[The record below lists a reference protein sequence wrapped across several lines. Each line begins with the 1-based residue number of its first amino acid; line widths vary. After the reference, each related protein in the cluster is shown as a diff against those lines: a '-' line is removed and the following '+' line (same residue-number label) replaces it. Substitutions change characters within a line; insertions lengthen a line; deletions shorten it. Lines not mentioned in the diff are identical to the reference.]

1 MANLG
6 DDREAAEERN
16 RELCARRDEL
26 LAQIESLQRT
36 KAELENEV
44 AGLQPPRSAVAE
56 HPSASEISL
65 RTIFDATFDG
75 IVVLRI
81 SREENWSAADDA
93 PAAASENGAL
103 PAGVV
108 ARFVDLNHGFEQQFG
123 FAREELIGR
132 KFGELAMW
140 IGAETRDR
148 TVRELL
154 RNGSFQNLE
163 TDLRTKQGQLIPC
176 LLSAKLVEVAGERY
190 VVGIARDISELKETE
205 RRLQQSEET
214 FRKLFDVN
222 LDSMM
227 LIDLHTGK
235 IVDVNR
241 EHVRSTGYSRE
252 ELVGKRS
259 RDFDAYVNPD
269 DNVRLVQELK
279 DRGEVRNMEIVFRNK
294 NGTEALPCLL
304 SATLFELRGHQC
316 CLTVTRDISALKAT
330 ERQLVEAR
338 EAALAASRAKS
349 EFLSSMSHEIRTPM
363 NAVLG
368 MAELLSET
376 GLDLEQRKYLN
387 IMTNNGNSLL
397 DLINDILDLAK
408 VEAGR
413 VELERTPFDLREL
426 TDRVCETLAVRAHSK
441 RLELVCRIVPG
452 LATGLCGDPL
462 RLRQVLIN
470 LIGNAIKFT
479 QSGSIVLTV
488 EPAEPGLPE
497 QGTPQEGSVLL
508 RFSVAD
514 TGIGIAQA
522 QLDKVF
528 ANFTQADS
536 STTRRYGGSGL
547 GLAIVKRLV
556 DLMGGEIWVE
566 SEVGKGSMFHF
577 TAHFDADAAAVA
589 RENSSAAALDLRGVR
604 TLVVDDTPVN
614 RLILREMLGAKGA
627 RVTEA
632 ENGEQA
638 LAQITHAARE
648 GQPFELLVL
657 DYRMPGID
665 GIEVARRVG
674 VHRSTTL
681 MLTSDDFSITTARLR
696 ELGIHAYLVKPI
708 RRQDLYEA
716 IADARAEVGS
726 DQSNGARANGQ
737 PAAEAQAQ
745 TGRAL
750 RILLAEDSADNRLL
764 ITAYLKNTPHQL
776 DTAENGAI
784 AVDKFAAGRYDLI
797 LMDMQMPVMDGYSAT
812 REIRKWQ
819 SERAMAPVPIIA
831 LTASALKE
839 DVARSL
845 EAGCDQHVAKPVRKV
860 TLLAAIRDI
869 MEEAGRR
876 GNHLATDSGRLVN

>member
-6 DDREAAEERN
+6 DNRATAEDRS

-26 LAQIESLQRT
+26 LAQIERLQRT
-36 KAELENEV
+36 KADLENEV
-44 AGLQPPRSAVAE
+44 AKLQPGRADLADHLSPNE
-56 HPSASEISL
+56 LSL
-65 RTIFDATFDG
+65 RTIFDATFDA

-81 SREENWSAADDA
+81 SNEANAASPANDA
-93 PAAASENGAL
+93 PVAAGEDGVM

-108 ARFVDLNHGFEQQFG
+108 ARFVDLNRGFEHQFG
-123 FAREELIGR
+123 FTREELVGR

-140 IGAETRDR
+140 IDPEARDK
-148 TVRELL
+148 TVRELFY
-154 RNGSFQNLE
+154 RGSFQNLE
-163 TDLRTKQGQLIPC
+163 TDLRTKEGKPIPC

-190 VVGIARDISELKETE
+190 VVGIARSISELKETE
-205 RRLQQSEET
+205 RRLKQSEET

-222 LDSMM
+222 LDRMT
-227 LIDLHTGK
+227 IVDLHTGK
-235 IVDVNR
+235 FVDVNEEYVKR
-241 EHVRSTGYSRE
+241 TGYSRE
-252 ELVGKRS
+252 EVVGKRS
-259 RDFDAYVNPD
+259 RDYSAYADPD
-269 DNVRLVQELK
+269 DNTRLVNELRE
-279 DRGEVRNMEIVFRNK
+279 RGEVRNMEIAFRNK
-294 NGTEALPCLL
+294 DGSVLPCLL
-304 SATLFELRGHQC
+304 SATLFELRGHVC

-376 GLDLEQRKYLN
+376 GLDPEQRKYLN
-387 IMTNNGNSLL
+387 IMINNGNSLL

-413 VELERTPFDLREL
+413 IELERTPFDLREL

-441 RLELVCRIVPG
+441 RLELVGRIVPG

-462 RLRQVLIN
+462 RLRQILIN

-488 EPAEPGLPE
+488 AQEKEAAPE
-497 QGTPQEGSVLL
+497 DGTPEKESVLL
-508 RFSVAD
+508 HFSVAD
-514 TGIGIAQA
+514 TGIGIARA

-556 DLMGGEIWVE
+556 DLMGGKIWVE
-566 SEVGKGSMFHF
+566 SEVGKGSTFHF
-577 TAHFDADAAAVA
+577 TARFEADAGAVA
-589 RENSSAAALDLRGVR
+589 RDNSTTAALDLRGVR
-604 TLVVDDTPVN
+604 TLVVDDTAVN

-627 RVTEA
+627 LVSEA
-632 ENGEQA
+632 EGGEQA
-638 LAQITHAARE
+638 LAQITLAARE

-674 VHRSTTL
+674 VHRSLTL

-716 IADARAEVGS
+716 IADARAEVS
-726 DQSNGARANGQ
+726 SAKSNGAPANGQ
-737 PAAEAQAQ
+737 PAAQAQ
-745 TGRAL
+745 SQSGRPL

-764 ITAYLKNTPHQL
+764 IAAYLKNTPHRL
-776 DTAENGAI
+776 ETAENGEL
-784 AVDKFAAGRYDLI
+784 AVNKFVAGRYDLI

-839 DVARSL
+839 DVERSL
-845 EAGCDQHVAKPVRKV
+845 EAGCDQHVAKPVRKA

-869 MEEAGRR
+869 MTKPGGAG
-876 GNHLATDSGRLVN
+876 ATTSPSTLDAS